1 MIAQCTPDWLILSSF
16 EAKKNA
22 KNDQKLLIQW
32 IAENINKKGQNQL
45 NLSQLLSIDPACSQ
59 HPFHW
64 DSGIQ
69 ILVHHKFITS
79 LAAIRWLIGCRWEMM
94 RNYWEIPSHMMPQ
107 YCHNDQIRTK
117 HVLKLS
123 LYMSLYYLYFVLVV
137 FQCGAH
143 SNMDEVWALQWLYM
157 AFHPEY
163 KGCHFLGPGCQFLGQ
178 GCQFLGQGCQF
189 LGHECESTGISPNL
203 LISVWLQMIIACF
216 VSTCLLRTPFIPQS
230 ALHLHCLDMSGLA
243 GKNSSQWD
251 VDWPVSAFLSTCLL
265 RTPFIPQ
272 SALHLHCLDWLVKVL
287 PNEMWTDR
295 LALSSEQGIWYEH
308 GDASH
313 KYWAKV
319 EKNCAT
325 VLLYAGQSY
334 ANHAMIMIY
343 YACKGSKIWFNT
355 YLYTFQC
362 YMSETNLICW
372 HIWTLQKITLK

>member
-64 DSGIQ
+64 DSGSQ

-230 ALHLHCLDMSGLA
+230 ALHLHCLD
-243 GKNSSQWD
+243 
-251 VDWPVSAFLSTCLL
+251 WPVK
-265 RTPFIPQ
+265 I
-272 SALHLHCLDWLVKVL
+272 L
-287 PNEMWTDR
+287 PNEMWTDQ
-295 LALSSEQGIWYEH
+295 LALSSQHVCFAHLLFLSRHCI
-308 GDASH
+308 
-313 KYWAKV
+313 
-319 EKNCAT
+319 CT
-325 VLLYAGQSY
+325 V
-334 ANHAMIMIY
+334 
-343 YACKGSKIWFNT
+343 
-355 YLYTFQC
+355 
-362 YMSETNLICW
+362 
-372 HIWTLQKITLK
+372 WTGW